1 VCARTCRQFLLCRL
15 FICVECCCP
24 LHALLLLT
32 MGAADDASTP
42 DTHPYATAEYWDK
55 VGLPGPWS
63 RGFVDSIFNPLTVL
77 CRGGVSGR
85 PTLWKHATIANPPP
99 RLPLGGLLEMCG
111 YRMQRYRERREESD
125 GERCSIFEWY
135 IRWSVLKEP
144 LSKLIKLQDR
154 LLHLGCG
161 SSALGEDM
169 YRDGYSNAH
178 NVDCS
183 STIIDSMRQRCA
195 HMPVKTHP
203 LGSPPPGPVASS
215 LTPVPEDPWRRTPPP
230 AAASSCTPP
239 PPAAARARIS
249 QPCCACGL
257 QAMTWEVED
266 CRAMSCA
273 DDTYDV
279 VLDKGRAHITAMQKS

>member
-1 VCARTCRQFLLCRL
+1 MPEHPLCPWSGGYAGSVSTVPVHAEQKRGQRACAPGHAGNFCRL

-203 LGSPPPGPVASS
+203 PL
-215 LTPVPEDPWRRTPPP
+215 RRV
-230 AAASSCTPP
+230 
-239 PPAAARARIS
+239 RLR
-249 QPCCACGL
+249 L
-257 QAMTWEVED
+257 
-266 CRAMSCA
+266 R
-273 DDTYDV
+273 
-279 VLDKGRAHITAMQKS
+279 